1 MLDSV
6 INKVVRLTI
15 TATSEQLEHL
25 LASLPHGV
33 RFGVLR
39 DLEQTGRAHRFE
51 SARHCAYYLKRQRP
65 GVMVWRWCYVVSESE
80 ATRLR
85 MCIESLGVPLNLHRA
100 NRVYETATGR
110 SVGNPRPPNIEF
122 HATHAGDYPSLRVR
136 ENSRAENEYLQPFVP
151 TPSES
156 PEIFIKP

>member
-1 MLDSV
+1 MMLDAV
-6 INKVVRLTI
+6 INNVVRLTI
-15 TATSEQLEHL
+15 TTTPEQLERL

-33 RFGVLR
+33 RFGVIR

-51 SARHCAYYLKRQRP
+51 NARHCAYYLKRQRP
-65 GVMVWRWCYVVSESE
+65 GVMVWRWCYVVSERE

-85 MCIESLGVPLNLHRA
+85 MCIESLEVPLNLHRA

-122 HATHAGDYPSLRVR
+122 HAAHSGDYPALRV
-136 ENSRAENEYLQPFVP
+136 SGVRASEHDSIPGTLQQP
-151 TPSES
+151 
-156 PEIFIKP
+156 

>member
-6 INKVVRLTI
+6 INKVVRLTV
-15 TATSEQLEHL
+15 TTTSEQLERV

-33 RFGVLR
+33 RLGVTR
-39 DLEQTGRAHRFE
+39 DIEQTGRAHRFE

-65 GVMVWRWCYVVSESE
+65 GVLVWRWCYVTSDME
-80 ATRLR
+80 AARLR
-85 MCIESLGVPLNLHRA
+85 MCIESLDVPVDLHRA
-100 NRVYETATGR
+100 NRVYEQATGR
-110 SVGNPRPPNIEF
+110 SVGNPRPPHIEF
-122 HATHAGDYPSLRVR
+122 HALDFGGYR
-136 ENSRAENEYLQPFVP
+136 ENEYLQTLVP